1 MIDPPHFVFK
11 GAPPAGH
18 QCKFCECYAPGAT
31 LSCGVT
37 LADFLCRGG
46 TLSYPQITCSWASQ
60 KLDENHEHG
69 RNLHEFISSSS
80 SMPILTTRTHRAT
93 LPNHANAA
101 TRQDLITLSVF
112 KSKIVLR
119 VNISI
124 PAIRSGR
131 RLAGRHSC
139 LLSNPPLMRTS
150 LNHRA
155 RYK

>member
-1 MIDPPHFVFK
+1 MDPPHFEFK
-11 GAPPAGH
+11 CSPPVWN
-18 QCKFCECYAPGAT
+18 QYKFCQCYATGAT

-46 TLSYPQITCSWASQ
+46 TLRYPQITCSRASQ
-60 KLDENHEHG
+60 KLDEYHEHG

-112 KSKIVLR
+112 NSKIVLW

-139 LLSNPPLMRTS
+139 LLSNPPLTRTS